1 MFKGS
6 ENADLIPSRH
16 LTSFS
21 MEKDGVNVKMRK
33 NRVKKKMGLVDFAVI
48 VDWLS
53 VEKWNEKRLGRR
65 TEQKQE

>member
-1 MFKGS
+1 
-6 ENADLIPSRH
+6 
-16 LTSFS
+16 